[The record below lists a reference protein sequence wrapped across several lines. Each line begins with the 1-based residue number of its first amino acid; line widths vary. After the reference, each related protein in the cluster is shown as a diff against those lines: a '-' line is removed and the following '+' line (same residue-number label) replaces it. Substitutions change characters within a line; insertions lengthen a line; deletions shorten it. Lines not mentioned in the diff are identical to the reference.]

1 MRLAG
6 EILKDGSDTSA
17 YVGDAISN
25 AVLNPNPMLN
35 QLEINMD
42 RHNTDPDITRQLQE
56 KQLLELTSNQL
67 PFN

>member
-1 MRLAG
+1 MRKAG
-6 EILKDGSDTSA
+6 DVLKENTETA
-17 YVGDAISN
+17 EFLGDALSN

-42 RHNTDPDITRQLQE
+42 RQRDDPDITRQLQE
-56 KQLLELTSNQL
+56 KQLLEMTSAQL

>member
-1 MRLAG
+1 MRFASDV
-6 EILKDGSDTSA
+6 LKEDTETSA
-17 YVGDAISN
+17 FVGDAISS

-35 QLEINMD
+35 QLEINMNRQND
-42 RHNTDPDITRQLQE
+42 DPEFTRQLQE